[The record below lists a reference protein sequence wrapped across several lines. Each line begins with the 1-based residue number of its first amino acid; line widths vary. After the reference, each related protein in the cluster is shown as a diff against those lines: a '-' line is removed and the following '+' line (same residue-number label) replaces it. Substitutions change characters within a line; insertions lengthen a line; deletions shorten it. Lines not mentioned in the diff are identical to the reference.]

1 MENERMVKS
10 KDLRI
15 GNFVYLFYDE
25 NEQSILKFEFD
36 SGWNFDYIKP
46 IPLTEEWLV
55 KFGFETDKIEWWN
68 GNMTIGI
75 FKDGLFFCPSGE
87 ITLRIGKEIKYVH
100 QLQNLYYS
108 IFGEDIELSK
118 EYWLEVKQ

>member
-1 MENERMVKS
+1 MENERIVKS